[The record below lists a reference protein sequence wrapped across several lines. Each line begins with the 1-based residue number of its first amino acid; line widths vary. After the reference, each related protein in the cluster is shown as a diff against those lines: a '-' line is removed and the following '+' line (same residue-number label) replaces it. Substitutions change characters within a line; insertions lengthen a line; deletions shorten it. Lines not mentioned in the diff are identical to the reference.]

1 MMRLQPTNVGKLVMD
16 CRTMRTYQDMTGKK
30 RKPAPLRNAVS
41 GEKNVVLVVFNLDAI
56 ADTIIKK

>member
-1 MMRLQPTNVGKLVMD
+1 
-16 CRTMRTYQDMTGKK
+16 MRTYQDMTGKK